1 VNSEMNFI
9 RFGFIYYFT
18 LIFFSCVVYAL
29 NQSDLEYRFDKN
41 RESLQS
47 ISQNTDQALLGLE
60 NANSAYLPRITLAQ
74 SLQSPAFQTP
84 SLQVSIAASW
94 NLLDAK
100 RALQSRL
107 AELQMQFAT
116 LEKTLEKSDALLN
129 LRQYVQAL
137 NTYELG
143 IGLLRNLEADV
154 KKQRPLWTVETPA
167 KQFAPNEID
176 SYLKFLEFVD
186 TRKSLE
192 LQAER
197 LRKQLSKWTKLPMSE
212 LSEGKIQFPG
222 DPVLAGAV
230 VVSTCVD
237 QSPNMLRAKL
247 RLEQEKVFEALR
259 NDASPTLTVSGQLAA
274 TTAPVSG
281 QSGFSG
287 QISLT
292 LNIPIPPNAPVSGN
306 AQATV
311 SNSGASQSAS
321 LSFPNAFRQSD
332 PQGVY
337 WATKN
342 LEDTKEATQDGLE
355 EALRSRDGLVS
366 NVLLAKQRLEWGER
380 SLRDSAGTD
389 ALVRLNARF
398 ALMGLKIRG
407 AYDHLNLQLNSLTL
421 ANTCN
426 LRFSYNPRDAVF
438 GVKP

>member
-1 VNSEMNFI
+1 MI
-9 RFGFIYYFT
+9 KRFLIAIN
-18 LIFFSCVVYAL
+18 LIFSTISLSASYVELEKSLESNFQASQFNFQ
-29 NQSDLEYRFDKN
+29 NQ
-41 RESLQS
+41 
-47 ISQNTDQALLGLE
+47 DQALTGLE

-74 SLQSPAFQTP
+74 SLTSTAFQTP
-84 SLQVSIAASW
+84 SLQVSVSASW
-94 NLLDAK
+94 NLLDSK

-107 AELQMQFAT
+107 AELQIQFAN
-116 LEKTLEKSDALLN
+116 LEKTLEKSGTLLN

-143 IGLLRNLEADV
+143 ITLLRNLESDV

-176 SYLKFLEFVD
+176 VYLKFLEFID

-192 LQAER
+192 TQAER
-197 LRKQLSKWTKLPMSE
+197 LRKQIAKWTKLPMSE
-212 LSEGKIQFPG
+212 LAEGKIQFPG
-222 DPVLAGAV
+222 DPVLSGAV

-237 QSPNMLRAKL
+237 QSANMQRAKL

-259 NDASPTLTVSGQLAA
+259 NDASPTLTVNGQLAA
-274 TTAPVSG
+274 TTAPATG

-287 QISLT
+287 QIGIT
-292 LNIPIPPNAPVSGN
+292 LNIPIPPNAPVTGGV
-306 AQATV
+306 QATV
-311 SNSGASQSAS
+311 SNTGASQSAN

-342 LEDTKEATQDGLE
+342 LEDTKESTQEGLE
-355 EALRSRDGLVS
+355 DALRSREGLIAS
-366 NVLLAKQRLEWGER
+366 VLLAKQRLEWGER
-380 SLRDSAGTD
+380 SLRDSANAD
-389 ALVRLNARF
+389 ALVKLNARF

-407 AYDHLNLQLNSLTL
+407 AYDHLNLQLSTLTL

-426 LRFSYNPRDAVF
+426 LKFSYNPRDTVF

>member
-1 VNSEMNFI
+1 MKNPLKIILFIAWGLLKISLASSIDQIEANFDKSYA
-9 RFGFIYYFT
+9 FGFT
-18 LIFFSCVVYAL
+18 SV
-29 NQSDLEYRFDKN
+29 QT
-41 RESLQS
+41 Q
-47 ISQNTDQALLGLE
+47 DQALTSLE

-74 SLQSPAFQTP
+74 SLTSTAFQTP
-84 SLQVSIAASW
+84 SLQVSVSASW
-94 NLLDAK
+94 NLLDNK
-100 RALQSRL
+100 RALQLRL
-107 AELQMQFAT
+107 TELQIQFAT
-116 LEKTLEKSDALLN
+116 LEKTFEKSGALLN

-154 KKQRPLWTVETPA
+154 KKQRPLWTVQTPA

-176 SYLKFLEFVD
+176 VYVKFLEFID

-192 LQAER
+192 TQADR

-212 LSEGKIQFPG
+212 LAEGKIQFPG
-222 DPVLAGAV
+222 DPVLAAAV

-237 QSPNMLRAKL
+237 QSANMQRAKL

-259 NDASPTLTVSGQLAA
+259 NDASPTLTINGQLAA
-274 TTAPVSG
+274 TTAPATG

-287 QISLT
+287 QIGIT
-292 LNIPIPPNAPVSGN
+292 LNIPIPAGAPVTGGV
-306 AQATV
+306 QATV
-311 SNSGASQSAS
+311 SNTGASQTAN

-342 LEDTKEATQDGLE
+342 LEDTREATQEGLE
-355 EALRSRDGLVS
+355 DTLRSRDALVS

-380 SLRDSAGTD
+380 SLRDSAGAD
-389 ALVRLNARF
+389 VLVKLNARF

-407 AYDHLNLQLNSLTL
+407 AYDHLNLQLNTLTL

-426 LRFSYNPRDAVF
+426 LKFSYNPRDAVF

>member
-1 VNSEMNFI
+1 MI
-9 RFGFIYYFT
+9 KRFLIAIN
-18 LIFFSCVVYAL
+18 LIFSTISLSASYVELEKSLESNFQASQFNFQ
-29 NQSDLEYRFDKN
+29 NQ
-41 RESLQS
+41 
-47 ISQNTDQALLGLE
+47 DQALTGLE

-74 SLQSPAFQTP
+74 SLTSTAFQTP
-84 SLQVSIAASW
+84 SLQVSVSASW
-94 NLLDAK
+94 NLLDSK

-107 AELQMQFAT
+107 AELQIQFAN
-116 LEKTLEKSDALLN
+116 LEKTLEKSGALLN

-143 IGLLRNLEADV
+143 ITLLRNLESDV

-176 SYLKFLEFVD
+176 VYLKFLEFID

-192 LQAER
+192 TQAER
-197 LRKQLSKWTKLPMSE
+197 LRKQIAKWTKLPMSE
-212 LSEGKIQFPG
+212 LAEGKIQFPG
-222 DPVLAGAV
+222 DPVLSGAV

-237 QSPNMLRAKL
+237 QSANMQRAKL

-259 NDASPTLTVSGQLAA
+259 NDASPTLTVNGQLAA
-274 TTAPVSG
+274 TTAPATG

-287 QISLT
+287 QIGIT
-292 LNIPIPPNAPVSGN
+292 LNIPIPPNAPVTGGV
-306 AQATV
+306 QATV
-311 SNSGASQSAS
+311 SNTGASQSAN

-342 LEDTKEATQDGLE
+342 LEDTKESTQEGLE
-355 EALRSRDGLVS
+355 DALRSREGLIAS
-366 NVLLAKQRLEWGER
+366 VLLAKQRLEWGER
-380 SLRDSAGTD
+380 SLRDSANAD
-389 ALVRLNARF
+389 ALVKLNARF

-407 AYDHLNLQLNSLTL
+407 AYDHLNLQLSTLTL

-426 LRFSYNPRDAVF
+426 LKFSYNPRDTVF